1 MSFTSEIKD
10 ELFEKENEKS
20 CCKTAEFACYINCLC
35 AYSTDNIREGMVFAC
50 EDKRHAER
58 VISLIRDL
66 TGCEGQVYVNKKH
79 ICVKISESTAVLKI
93 LTLTGSFQ
101 GFDSESPINP
111 KTVKKDCC
119 KGAYLRT
126 AFLINGFVTD
136 PRKNYHM
143 EFSDKEYAHAYGLK
157 GLINS
162 FGVSAKIIE
171 RKNHYVVYI
180 KDSEQISDLLGIMS
194 AHLSL
199 LNLENIK
206 VYKEVRNNINRKNN
220 CETSNIAKT
229 VKASVREQK
238 AINFLMETGEFKKL
252 SPKLKEAAE
261 ARLENPDLSY
271 SELGELLNPPLRKS
285 GIYHRLQK
293 IVKIAEKVN

>member
-1 MSFTSEIKD
+1 MSFTSEIKE
-10 ELFEKENEKS
+10 ELFEKVNTKS
-20 CCKTAEFACYINCLC
+20 CCKRAELACYINCLC
-35 AYSTDNIREGMVFAC
+35 AYDTDNIRRGMVFVC

-58 VISLIRDL
+58 FAFLTEEL
-66 TGCEGQVYVNKKH
+66 TGLKGELCGNKNRLS
-79 ICVKISESTAVLKI
+79 IKITDSGAVLKI
-93 LTLTGSFQ
+93 LSAAGSFQ
-101 GFDSESPINP
+101 GFDSDSPINP

-136 PRKNYHM
+136 PEKNYHM
-143 EFSDKEYAHAYGLK
+143 EFSDREYSHAYGLK
-157 GLINS
+157 SLINS
-162 FGVSAKIIE
+162 FGASAKIIE
-171 RKNHYVVYI
+171 GKNRYVVYI

-199 LNLENIK
+199 LNLESIK

-229 VKASVREQK
+229 IKASVREQNAVK
-238 AINFLMETGEFKKL
+238 SLTASGRFKTL
-252 SPKLKEAAE
+252 PPKLKTAAE

-271 SELGELLNPPLRKS
+271 AELGKLFDPPLGKS

-293 IVKIAEKVN
+293 IIQIAEKQ

>member
-10 ELFEKENEKS
+10 ELFENLSKKIH
-20 CCKTAEFACYINCLC
+20 CMTAELACYINCLC
-35 AYSTDNIREGMVFAC
+35 DYNTGGLRSGMLFVC
-50 EDKRHAER
+50 DDKRHAER
-58 VISLIRDL
+58 ITALIRNL
-66 TGCEGQVYVNKKH
+66 TGCEAELSLNKTAS
-79 ICVKISESTAVLKI
+79 VKVREGAAVLKI
-93 LTLTGSFQ
+93 LTAAGIFQ

-111 KTVKKDCC
+111 EIVAKDCC

-143 EFSDKEYAHAYGLK
+143 EFSEREYGHAYGLK
-157 GLINS
+157 ALINS
-162 FGVSAKIIE
+162 FGISAKITE
-171 RKNHYVVYI
+171 RKNRYIVYI

-199 LNLENIK
+199 LKLENIK

-229 VKASVREQK
+229 VKASVREQR
-238 AINFLMETGEFKKL
+238 AINSLMASGDYKSL
-252 SPKLKEAAE
+252 SPKLKQAAE

-271 SELGELLNPPLRKS
+271 AELGKLFNPPLGKS
-285 GIYHRLQK
+285 GVYHRLQSILK
-293 IVKIAEKVN
+293 LAEKVN